1 MIVYWILLLIVAF
14 VGYITGSVSTLRV
27 ASRFVFHKNLRRL
40 GRGNIW
46 ISNFRR
52 LYGWWGFGKLLLT
65 EAVKDL
71 IPILLGL
78 GLLAIKGHGAVGAA
92 FGGFCMLMGR
102 LWPVFN
108 RLKGTHHG
116 CVAMVIAALSVDISL
131 GASAAVVM
139 LVVIWFTRY
148 LSLGAIAGAVIAIV
162 TALLVVDDR
171 LCMLLSIFC
180 SCIVL
185 LYHVPALLRLSL
197 GREERLSFEQDITYK
212 FDENF

>member
-27 ASRFVFHKNLRRL
+27 ASRFVFHKNLLRL

-116 CVAMVIAALSVDISL
+116 CVAMVIAALSVDVSL

-139 LVVIWFTRY
+139 LIVIWFTRY
-148 LSLGAIAGAVIAIV
+148 LSLGAAAGAVIAII

-180 SCIVL
+180 SGIVL
-185 LYHVPALLRLSL
+185 LYHVPALLRLTQ
-197 GREERLSFEQDITYK
+197 GKEERLSFEQDITYK
-212 FDENF
+212 FDEKF

>member
-116 CVAMVIAALSVDISL
+116 CVAMVIAALSVDVSL

-139 LVVIWFTRY
+139 LIVIWFTRY
-148 LSLGAIAGAVIAIV
+148 LSLGAAAGAVIAII

-180 SCIVL
+180 SGIVL
-185 LYHVPALLRLSL
+185 LYHVPALLRLTQ
-197 GREERLSFEQDITYK
+197 GKEERLSFEQDITYK
-212 FDENF
+212 FDETF

>member
-1 MIVYWILLLIVAF
+1 MITYWSVLLIVAF
-14 VGYITGSVSTLRV
+14 VGYTTGSVSTLRV

-71 IPILLGL
+71 IPILLGV

-108 RLKGTHHG
+108 GLKGTHHG

-180 SCIVL
+180 SGIVL
-185 LYHVPALLRLSL
+185 LYHVPALLRLSQ

>member
-1 MIVYWILLLIVAF
+1 MIVYFLLLLIVAF

-71 IPILLGL
+71 IPILLGV

-108 RLKGTHHG
+108 GLKGTHHG

-180 SCIVL
+180 SGIVL
-185 LYHVPALLRLSL
+185 LYHVPALLRLSQ